1 MTWLLSSG
9 SAGEL
14 NFPRNERDDQPLIP
28 QPVDD
33 PRCPT
38 NRRKLI

>member
-14 NFPRNERDDQPLIP
+14 NFPRDESCDRVPHLATRGPMMSYEQE
-28 QPVDD
+28 
-33 PRCPT
+33 
-38 NRRKLI
+38 KLT